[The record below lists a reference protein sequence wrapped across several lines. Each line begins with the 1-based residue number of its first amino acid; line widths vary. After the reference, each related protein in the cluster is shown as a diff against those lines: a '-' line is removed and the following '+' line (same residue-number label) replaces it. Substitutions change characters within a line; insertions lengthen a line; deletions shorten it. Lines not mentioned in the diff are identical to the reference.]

1 MKKYPDEVT
10 RRTAAALS
18 NARSLARKRR
28 FAQAEQLATAQPTP
42 EILELVET
50 YKEFTLAQAEYER
63 QLDRALYQ
71 HGIIR
76 PTWQPSLAQEHSRS
90 AAATRMR
97 SLRARKKGLNEEHV
111 VYEAECALGD
121 VQAPPVDACTAK
133 RVEIP
138 IEQFTPGDEVDADGR
153 IWRAV

>member
-1 MKKYPDEVT
+1 MRKYPDEVT

-28 FAQAEQLATAQPTP
+28 FAQAEQLAAAQPTP

-63 QLDRALYQ
+63 QLDRALHQ
-71 HGIIR
+71 HNILR
-76 PTWQPSLAQEHSRS
+76 PTWPPSIAQEHSRS

-97 SLRARKKGLNEEHV
+97 SLRRRKKGLNAEHV
-111 VYEAECALGD
+111 VHQAEQELGS
-121 VQAPPVDACTAK
+121 VQAPLVDTCTNRTEVA
-133 RVEIP
+133 
-138 IEQFTPGDEVDADGR
+138 IEDFRPGDEVDADGR